1 MDQGSPGH
9 DGRCVLAA
17 MATGQRLVI
26 TIVSVTALTG
36 VTAFLGDFDFHLTE
50 DPVWPTW
57 ARAVAALFFVTTLM
71 LIDYATRLRLE
82 LVPQIEIGLAPVQN
96 RTLKHPIAAGGHMES
111 VKRVVY
117 GKVKGLAQ
125 SKIECEAH
133 LTAVR
138 YRKADGE
145 PYQAF
150 PHFAS
155 LALPWTRTNALSE
168 MVPRGIT
175 SEFRVVQVNSDDHRL
190 YVPIPQEIDLY
201 RQLFVDPGQYEIDI
215 VVTAGSLSKE
225 MTIEVTYT
233 GDWGD
238 LAAVERKRSQL
249 Q

>member
-1 MDQGSPGH
+1 MLPLRVPLPKPLLADRIRNIQDVKLVGDVSFIDQGSQP
-9 DGRCVLAA
+9 
-17 MATGQRLVI
+17 ATPSHGICWEV
-26 TIVSVTALTG
+26 
-36 VTAFLGDFDFHLTE
+36 E
-50 DPVWPTW
+50 DNRKV
-57 ARAVAALFFVTTLM
+57 
-71 LIDYATRLRLE
+71 
-82 LVPQIEIGLAPVQN
+82 VPQNVDHV
-96 RTLKHPIAAGGHMES
+96 R
-111 VKRVVY
+111 KRVVY